1 MEIIAVV
8 KFNKR
13 EAFVFDEIPD
23 IVYTKYGNDTIIGK
37 SGPLYTCYGY
47 AKPSAGFQA
56 FGGRKFDIILSD
68 GTIEHCSGQWW
79 DGITE
84 VAKKELNI
92 DGDERTLISVT
103 SNDIKSLINC
113 YVYYGFYAIESEIL
127 EMRKKYTGKVYE
139 YYEFEN
145 EVINPIKKAAKD
157 EYRIV
162 ITEKI
167 FESGFREIGRRKYRH
182 LNGGILKFIDSNCF
196 FIGSKTSSNI
206 NELDIPA
213 VEKDIL
219 LSIFGKTVK
228 SCCVK
233 IDGEVYIENEKC
245 INYLYKY
252 DYENPN

>member
-8 KFNKR
+8 KFNKG

-23 IVYTKYGNDTIIGK
+23 LVYTKYGNDTIIGE
-37 SGPLYTCYGY
+37 SGPFYTCYGY
-47 AKPSAGFQA
+47 SKPSDCFKA
-56 FGGRKFDIILSD
+56 FGGRKFDILLSD

-79 DGITE
+79 NGITE
-84 VAKKELNI
+84 VARKELNI
-92 DGDERTLISVT
+92 DGIERKLIRVAAEG
-103 SNDIKSLINC
+103 IKALTNC

-127 EMRKKYTGKVYE
+127 EMRKKYDGKVYE

-145 EVINPIKKAAKD
+145 EVISPIRESAKE
-157 EYRIV
+157 EYRIS
-162 ITEKI
+162 ITERI

-182 LNGGILKFIDSNCF
+182 LNGGILKFIDSNYL
-196 FIGSKTSSNI
+196 FIRSKTSSNI
-206 NELDIPA
+206 NELDIPK

-219 LSIFGKTVK
+219 FSIFGKTVK

-233 IDGEVYIENEKC
+233 LDGEVYIENEKC

-252 DYENPN
+252 T